1 MALNSWNKF
10 AAFILVARGL
20 GVLKV
25 SEPGVNGG
33 GVALQG
39 RVFLILTLK
48 ALNYSNE
55 LHGSLELINNVG
67 LSFP

>member
-1 MALNSWNKF
+1 M
-10 AAFILVARGL
+10 ARGL